1 VSDDV
6 FSKYGINLRP
16 AGDEDGGAYEPVPG
30 HVAMLD
36 LELPGGNRVAFPYA
50 TLMRIEFD
58 PSDGILLRF
67 ATDDVRIEGRRLEE
81 LYRGLT
87 QHRVPRV
94 KATGSEHPV
103 AGVDSNVDGGPVV
116 TGIRWG
122 PAAESTG

>member
-6 FSKYGINLRP
+6 LSKYGINRRP
-16 AGDEDGGAYEPVPG
+16 SADEEGGAYDPVPG

-58 PSDGILLRF
+58 PSAGILLGF
-67 ATDDVRIEGRRLEE
+67 ATDDVRIEGRRLEA

-94 KATGSEHPV
+94 KATTGNHPL
-103 AGVDSNVDGGPVV
+103 GDIQSNTDGGPIV
-116 TGIRWG
+116 TGIRWR
-122 PAAESTG
+122 PAVEASG